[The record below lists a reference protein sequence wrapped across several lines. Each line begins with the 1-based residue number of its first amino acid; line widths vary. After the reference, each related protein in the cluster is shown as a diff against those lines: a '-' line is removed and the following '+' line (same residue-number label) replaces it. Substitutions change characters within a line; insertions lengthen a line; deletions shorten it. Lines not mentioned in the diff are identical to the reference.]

1 MKVTSDKKL
10 ITCYLCLVTGYY
22 IFIPVDLLQLALIF
36 LILLLSIFL
45 AITGF
50 QVFFIL
56 RDLKKALDR
65 FNRILKS
72 SANIAEDVEKPV
84 EVTSSLVTGLAEGAK
99 ALTGIIKKEPKSKPK
114 RFYKRTL

>member
-1 MKVTSDKKL
+1 MD
-10 ITCYLCLVTGYY
+10 
-22 IFIPVDLLQLALIF
+22 FLQAALIF

-45 AITGF
+45 AIVGF

-65 FNRILKS
+65 FNNILKPS
-72 SANIAEDVEKPV
+72 DEAKPP
-84 EVTSSLVTGLAEGAK
+84 K
-99 ALTGIIKKEPKSKPK
+99 PKSK

>member
-1 MKVTSDKKL
+1 MYATLSSM
-10 ITCYLCLVTGYY
+10 
-22 IFIPVDLLQLALIF
+22 DLLQIALIF

-45 AITGF
+45 AITGI

-65 FNRILKS
+65 FNAVLQS
-72 SANIAEDVEKPV
+72 GENIVSDIEKPIAV
-84 EVTSSLVTGLAEGAK
+84 ASNLVTTAEVQVANTAAK
-99 ALTGIIKKEPKSKPK
+99 VISNLIKPKPK